1 MIKFWGKCIKNHK
14 IIRQATYA
22 VNVEKIDWSL
32 FYGYISE
39 LFYGYISELSRAL
52 DSPTPIVIKAHIFDF
67 AKFNSVKFVPSDFVE
82 PVDFDQLFVE
92 LIKD

>member
-14 IIRQATYA
+14 ILRQATYA

-32 FYGYISE
+32 FYGYMA
-39 LFYGYISELSRAL
+39 ELSRAL
-52 DSPTPIVIKAHIFDF
+52 DSPTPIVIKSHIFDF

-82 PVDFDQLFVE
+82 AVDFDQMFVE
-92 LIKD
+92 LIKQ

>member
-22 VNVEKIDWSL
+22 IGVEKIDWS
-32 FYGYISE
+32 

-67 AKFNSVKFVPSDFVE
+67 AKFNSVKFVPSDFIE
-82 PVDFDQLFVE
+82 PVDFDQMFVE